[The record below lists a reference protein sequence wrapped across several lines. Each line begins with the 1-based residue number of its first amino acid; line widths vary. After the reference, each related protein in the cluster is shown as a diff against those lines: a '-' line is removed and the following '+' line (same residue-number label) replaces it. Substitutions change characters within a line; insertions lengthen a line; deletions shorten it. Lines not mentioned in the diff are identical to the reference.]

1 MKKAFALLLA
11 LCLSLSLCFAMAEE
25 TPAAVEEQPV
35 LTAQETVAAAYAL
48 AEGETMPNV
57 TLTGKIAAILTPYSE
72 ETGSVTLSL
81 QVDELADQLILC
93 SGLTGEGAARLKEGD
108 VITVQGTIKAENGA
122 VGFAEGCVLSA
133 VEEAAEAVEETV
145 EAIEEAAAETEEAIE
160 EAVEEA
166 AEELEPPQSA
176 ESLVLDFLS
185 GLGIDTTGYEE
196 KISSA
201 LDDAKSALTDLQSSA
216 GDWLSDAREG
226 LSGLLDNAGEGWNT
240 FLHELNESVEQ
251 ARTSAEPEIQ
261 ELRATLEKLLQQATE
276 KDPQSEETQKLR
288 ELLEAAKTLVEDDA
302 EAVKA
307 FFAQVVDIL
316 TGGKE

>member
-133 VEEAAEAVEETV
+133 VEEAAEAVEEIV
-145 EAIEEAAAETEEAIE
+145 EAIEEAAAETE

-307 FFAQVVDIL
+307 FFVQVVDIL

>member
-1 MKKAFALLLA
+1 M
-11 LCLSLSLCFAMAEE
+11 
-25 TPAAVEEQPV
+25 
-35 LTAQETVAAAYAL
+35 
-48 AEGETMPNV
+48 
-57 TLTGKIAAILTPYSE
+57 
-72 ETGSVTLSL
+72 
-81 QVDELADQLILC
+81 
-93 SGLTGEGAARLKEGD
+93 
-108 VITVQGTIKAENGA
+108 
-122 VGFAEGCVLSA
+122 
-133 VEEAAEAVEETV
+133 EEAAEAVEEIV
-145 EAIEEAAAETEEAIE
+145 EAIEEAAAETE

-302 EAVKA
+302 EAVNA

>member
-1 MKKAFALLLA
+1 MKKTFALLLA

-133 VEEAAEAVEETV
+133 VEEAAEAVEEIV
-145 EAIEEAAAETEEAIE
+145 EAIEEAAAETE

-302 EAVKA
+302 EAVNA

>member
-1 MKKAFALLLA
+1 MKKTFALLLA

-108 VITVQGTIKAENGA
+108 VITVLGTIKAENGV

-145 EAIEEAAAETEEAIE
+145 EAIEEAAAEAE

-166 AEELEPPQSA
+166 AEEPEAPQSA
-176 ESLVLDFLS
+176 ESLVMDFLS

-201 LDDAKSALTDLQSSA
+201 LNDAKSALTDLQSSA

-226 LSGLLDNAGEGWNT
+226 FAGLLDNAGEGWNT

-251 ARTSAEPEIQ
+251 TRTSAESEIQ
-261 ELRATLEKLLQQATE
+261 ELRATLEKLLRQAEE
-276 KDPQSEETQKLR
+276 KDPQSEETKKLR
-288 ELLEAAKTLVEDDA
+288 ELLETAKTLVEDDV
-302 EAVKA
+302 EAIEA

-316 TGGKE
+316 TGEKE

>member
-1 MKKAFALLLA
+1 MKKTFALLLA

-133 VEEAAEAVEETV
+133 VEEAAEAVEEIV
-145 EAIEEAAAETEEAIE
+145 EAIEEAAAETE

-226 LSGLLDNAGEGWNT
+226 LSGLLDNAGEAWNT

>member
-133 VEEAAEAVEETV
+133 VEEAAEAVEEIV
-145 EAIEEAAAETEEAIE
+145 EAIEEAAAETE

>member
-1 MKKAFALLLA
+1 MKKTFALLLA

-48 AEGETMPNV
+48 AEGEIMPDV

-108 VITVQGTIKAENGA
+108 VITVLGTIKAENGV

-145 EAIEEAAAETEEAIE
+145 EAIEEAAAEAE

-166 AEELEPPQSA
+166 AEEPEAPQSA
-176 ESLVLDFLS
+176 ESLVMDFLS

-201 LDDAKSALTDLQSSA
+201 LNDAKSALTDLQSSA

-226 LSGLLDNAGEGWNT
+226 FAGLLDNAGEGWNT

-251 ARTSAEPEIQ
+251 TRTSAESEIQ
-261 ELRATLEKLLQQATE
+261 ELRATLEKLLRQAEE
-276 KDPQSEETQKLR
+276 KDPQSEETKKLR
-288 ELLEAAKTLVEDDA
+288 ELLETAKTLVEDDV
-302 EAVKA
+302 EAIEA

-316 TGGKE
+316 TGEKE

>member
-108 VITVQGTIKAENGA
+108 VITVQGTIKAENGV

-145 EAIEEAAAETEEAIE
+145 EAI
-160 EAVEEA
+160 EEA

-307 FFAQVVDIL
+307 FFVQVVDIL